1 MVVTP
6 FEEKVL
12 IKGVVYGIDLGDEEG
27 ELKSYFSVDGSD
39 RIHIE
44 EARRI
49 GKSKSVVI
57 SFKDNVLP

>member
-1 MVVTP
+1 M
-6 FEEKVL
+6 L